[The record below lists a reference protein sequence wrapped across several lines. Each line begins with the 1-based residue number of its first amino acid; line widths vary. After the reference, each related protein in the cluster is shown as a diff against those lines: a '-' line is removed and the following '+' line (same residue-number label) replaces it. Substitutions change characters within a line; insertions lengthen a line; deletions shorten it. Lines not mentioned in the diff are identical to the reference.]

1 MPSWVSGRVVG
12 VGGSNPGNG
21 QRSKRGR
28 GGKRSQRLPAGPAE
42 SLIQL
47 FMAHVI
53 RLMKDVHVRLGRD
66 LGDFLPRSLTSGPGE
81 YSQESTSHSLLL
93 QPQTLI

>member
-1 MPSWVSGRVVG
+1 
-12 VGGSNPGNG
+12 
-21 QRSKRGR
+21 
-28 GGKRSQRLPAGPAE
+28 
-42 SLIQL
+42 
-47 FMAHVI
+47 MAHVI

-81 YSQESTSHSLLL
+81 YSQESTSHSPLL